1 MTLNQQGQAEIE
13 PRSKEVISS
22 FGGSVRATTGLGTGQ
37 LTRSGITLNQFW
49 FFAAVAKH
57 LNMTRASEEL
67 RVSQPSIS
75 QQLKQLEDHYGS
87 KLYRRLSKGVEIT
100 EAGQLFLHNIAPILE
115 QVAKLETGFNPSTPK
130 IMREVLKVGGTFSAS
145 AELLPA
151 CLARLQQRHPKADL
165 EFRTG
170 RSEHLERVVLSSAM
184 DLAVIAQPAYSE
196 ELISEP
202 LRIESVILFVPA
214 KHRLAKMARLKLS
227 DVVAEPFIIRGGKGI
242 SGVTEKAV
250 KQLRDQGFEIKVGL
264 RCEDPTAVKAAVRNR
279 MGVGVAFEDTV
290 KAEVKTGEFKILKV
304 PGVKLSGESFVIYSK
319 TRSLSPLAQEFLE
332 LLRGARTKD
341 SLDACSKS
349 SNRSIA
355 PLFNAEARSNS
366 SSRSIA
372 ALGST

>member
-49 FFAAVAKH
+49 FFAALAKH

-100 EAGQLFLHNIAPILE
+100 EAGWRFLRSIAPILE
-115 QVAKLETGFNPSTPK
+115 QVAKLETGFNPSTP
-130 IMREVLKVGGTFSAS
+130 MREVLKVGGTFSAS

-151 CLARLQQRHPKADL
+151 CLARLRQRHSKADL

-170 RSEHLERVVLSSAM
+170 RSEHLERLVLGSAM

-202 LRIESVILFVPA
+202 LRRESVILFVPA
-214 KHRLAKMARLKLS
+214 KHRLAKMTRLKLS

-264 RCEDPTAVKAAVRNR
+264 RCEDPMAVKAAVRNR

-341 SLDACSKS
+341 SLDVRSKS

-355 PLFNAEARSNS
+355 PLFNADARSNCS
-366 SSRSIA
+366 SHSIA

>member
-1 MTLNQQGQAEIE
+1 MMFDQQEQAEIE
-13 PRSKEVISS
+13 LRS
-22 FGGSVRATTGLGTGQ
+22 FDASVRTNMWFGTGN

-57 LNMTRASEEL
+57 LNITKASEEL

-75 QQLKQLEDHYGS
+75 QQLRQLEDHYGS

-100 EAGQLFLHNIAPILE
+100 EAGRQFLRNITPILE
-115 QVAKLETGFNPSTPK
+115 QVTKLETGFRSTMTK
-130 IMREVLKVGGTFSAS
+130 VEREVLKVGGTFSAS

-170 RSEHLERVVLSSAM
+170 RSEHLERLVLGSAM
-184 DLAVIAQPAYSE
+184 DLAVIAQRAYSE

-202 LRIESVILFVPA
+202 LRRESVILFVPA
-214 KHRLAKMARLKLS
+214 KHRLAKMPRLKLS
-227 DVVAEPFIIRGGKGI
+227 DVVTEPFIIRGGKGI

-250 KQLRDQGFEIKVGL
+250 KQLRDQGFEVKVGL
-264 RCEDPTAVKAAVRNR
+264 RCEDPTAVKAAVRQR

-290 KAEVKTGEFKILKV
+290 KAEIKTGEFEILKV
-304 PGVKLSGESFVIYSK
+304 PGLELSGESFVIYLK
-319 TRSLSPLAQEFLE
+319 TKSLSPLAQEFRE
-332 LLRGARTKD
+332 LLRCSRSTKGF
-341 SLDACSKS
+341 LDARSKS

-355 PLFNAEARSNS
+355 PLRSRRPENS
-366 SSRSIA
+366 RQFEMSDDN
-372 ALGST
+372 GHP